1 MTAAVKK
8 DQECLYKDAAQL
20 YCEALDYFVPAIEC
34 KDVKGVNCS
43 LARARKHWNSRTH
56 VQV

>member
-8 DQECLYKDAAQL
+8 DQDCLYKDAAQL

-34 KDVKGVNCS
+34 KGVNCS
-43 LARARKHWNSRTH
+43 LARARKHWNSRIYT
-56 VQV
+56 QV